1 MNQKQTTRGLKGQRG
16 RQFQHDLSFMHLV
29 VRDYLMGNLSM
40 PQIAQKHNITRA
52 QLKNWVKRFS
62 SDLSEETPT
71 TLILTEKESQ
81 DQELLKKQIE
91 ELTQKLTHAQM
102 KITGLELMI
111 DIAEEQIDIDIRK
124 KSVTKQSNG

>member
-1 MNQKQTTRGLKGQRG
+1 MNQKQRIQGLKGQRG
-16 RQFQHDLSFMHLV
+16 RQFEYDLSFMHLV
-29 VRDYLMGNLSM
+29 VREYMMGDLSM
-40 PQIAQKHNITRA
+40 AQVAEKHNINRY
-52 QLKNWVKRFS
+52 QLRGWIRRFS

-91 ELTQKLTHAQM
+91 ELTKKLTHSQM

-111 DIAEEQIDIDIRK
+111 DIAEEQLNIDIRK
-124 KSVTKQSNG
+124 KSGTKQSNG